1 MGFVFR
7 AVIGLHRALYRA
19 TGGRIGGRR
28 GTVPILLLTT
38 VGRKTRKR
46 RTVPLQYLAQAE
58 ALVVV
63 ASNGGRPKHPAW
75 FLNLHAD
82 PSVEVEIGRK
92 HSAMR
97 AREATLDERTLLW
110 PQVVELWSGYD
121 DYQRNTSREIPL
133 VILEGTR

>member
-1 MGFVFR
+1 MGFAFR
-7 AVIGLHRALYRA
+7 FVIGLHRALYRA
-19 TGGRIGGRR
+19 SGGRIGGRR

-38 VGRKTRKR
+38 VGRKTRKK

-75 FLNLHAD
+75 FLNLRAE
-82 PSVEVEIGRK
+82 PSVEVEVGRE
-92 HSAMR
+92 HTAMR
-97 AREATLDERTLLW
+97 ARAATPEERKLLW
-110 PQVVELWSGYD
+110 PQVVEFWSGYD